1 MPAKRIIAA
10 LDVINNSVVKGI
22 NFENIKN
29 VDNPVELAKR
39 YEMEGIDEI
48 VFLDITATNEKR
60 NILKNL
66 VKNVASEIYIPFTAG
81 GGINSVE
88 NALDII
94 RNGAD
99 KIFINT
105 YAIENPAIVRK
116 LSDVLGSANT
126 VVAIDAKYEN
136 NNYYVYS
143 HGGKINTGKNV
154 IEWAKN
160 VDDYGAGEVL
170 ITSINSD
177 GTMKGYDN
185 NLIELLSNK
194 INIPVIASGGAGKP
208 EDFLNAFKSGADGAL
223 AASVF
228 HYKKY
233 SVKEIKNYLK
243 ENGINVRL

>member
-88 NALDII
+88 NALNII

>member
-1 MPAKRIIAA
+1 MLAKRIIAA
-10 LDVINNSVVKGI
+10 LDVINNSVVKGV

-39 YEMEGIDEI
+39 YEKEGIDEI
-48 VFLDITATNEKR
+48 VFLDITATNQKR
-60 NILKNL
+60 NIMKDIA
-66 VKNVASEIYIPFTAG
+66 KKVASEIYIPFTVG
-81 GGINSVE
+81 GGINSIE

-94 RNGAD
+94 RSGAD

-105 YAIENPAIVRK
+105 YAIENPEIIRK
-116 LSDVLGSANT
+116 LSDVIGSANT
-126 VVAIDAKYEN
+126 VIAIDAKYEN

-143 HGGKINTGKNV
+143 HGGKINTNKNL
-154 IEWAKN
+154 IDWAKT
-160 VDDYGAGEVL
+160 VEDYGAGELLV
-170 ITSINSD
+170 TSIDSD

-185 NLIELLSNK
+185 NLIKLLVNK

-208 EDFLNAFKSGADGAL
+208 EDFLNAFNAGADAAL
-223 AASVF
+223 AASIF
-228 HYKKY
+228 HFKIY